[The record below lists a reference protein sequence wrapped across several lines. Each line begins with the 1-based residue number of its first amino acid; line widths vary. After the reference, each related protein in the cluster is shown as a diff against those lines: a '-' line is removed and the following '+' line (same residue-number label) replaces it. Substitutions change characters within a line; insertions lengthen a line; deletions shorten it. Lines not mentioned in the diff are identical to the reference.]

1 MKKGIIGAGGFGREI
16 YWSLSLMERVNTKF
30 FVDDKYWDGND
41 DLVLP
46 ISQFDPNE
54 YEVVVAIAN
63 SNDRERI
70 VNTLPKNTKYFTH
83 IHPTAQIHGPDVE
96 IGEGSIICAG
106 TIITTNVKIGKHA
119 HLNLIT
125 TVGHDCVIG
134 DYFTTAPGVQISG
147 NENIGNR
154 VYFGT
159 RSCVKQKITIC
170 DDVIVGMNAGVV
182 NNITESG
189 VYVGTPAIKKLKI

>member
-46 ISQFDPNE
+46 ISQFNPNE

-70 VNTLPKNTKYFTH
+70 VNTLPKNTKYFT
-83 IHPTAQIHGPDVE
+83 G
-96 IGEGSIICAG
+96 
-106 TIITTNVKIGKHA
+106 
-119 HLNLIT
+119 
-125 TVGHDCVIG
+125 
-134 DYFTTAPGVQISG
+134 
-147 NENIGNR
+147 
-154 VYFGT
+154 
-159 RSCVKQKITIC
+159 
-170 DDVIVGMNAGVV
+170 
-182 NNITESG
+182 
-189 VYVGTPAIKKLKI
+189 